1 MLSRHAQRGQVL
13 PLWAFGMMSLLA
25 MCFFLFQYATTI
37 RWQVRAQTAADAAA
51 AAALSVQ
58 TLQWNQEMMALH
70 AASVEEYRIRR
81 LIGTLLLVARH
92 SGGCSSAPTTAP
104 GVCPNDFASLQP
116 QLVAAVK
123 RYGDD
128 IALLHQLSYPT
139 PAAQQNDAN
148 TIVQGLQ
155 ANCGT
160 PLGGDCGFGYTM
172 TAYTQ
177 RDDMEAVWENPS
189 EVAVGAGTIP
199 SMASIAQPAQVEVV
213 VCRDVKPIVPS
224 ILGLQLPTFRAI
236 GRAAATTAMVTE
248 EWLDMGTIVNPATNQ
263 AFLPAETEAPYRA
276 VGAGSYDWYTLNYG
290 GNNAVAYPDQD
301 AYELTA
307 ENDELSAYTGWWSSI
322 QMQPF
327 AGPLDETK
335 ISCAS

>member
-1 MLSRHAQRGQVL
+1 MFSRHAQRGQVL
-13 PLWAFGMMSLLA
+13 PLYAFGMMSLLA
-25 MCFFLFQYATTI
+25 LCFFLFQYATTI

-81 LIGTLLLVARH
+81 LTQTLLLVAH
-92 SGGCSSAPTTAP
+92 YSGGCSATPSTSA
-104 GVCPNDFASLQP
+104 GVCATDFATLQP

-139 PAAQQNDAN
+139 AASQASDAN
-148 TIVQGLQ
+148 TVVQALQ

-160 PLGGDCGFGYTM
+160 PLGGDCAFDYTM
-172 TAYTQ
+172 TAYSQ
-177 RDDMEAVWENPS
+177 RSDMQAVSENPN
-189 EVAVGAGTIP
+189 EVMVGAGTIP
-199 SMASIAQPAQVEVV
+199 AISANVEPARVEVV
-213 VCRDVKPIVPS
+213 VCKDVKPIIPS
-224 ILGLQLPTFRAI
+224 ILGLKLPTFRAI

-248 EWLDMGTIVNPATNQ
+248 EWLDPGTIVNPATN
-263 AFLPAETEAPYRA
+263 AVFLPKETEAPSRA
-276 VGAGSYDWYTLNYG
+276 VSAGAYDWYTLNFG
-290 GNNAVAYPDQD
+290 GNNAVAYPSED
-301 AYELTA
+301 AYQLSS
-307 ENDELSAYTGWWSSI
+307 ENDELSAYTGWWSTI

-327 AGPLDETK
+327 AGPLNEAS
-335 ISCAS
+335 ISCAE

>member
-13 PLWAFGMMSLLA
+13 PLWAFGTMSLLA

-92 SGGCSSAPTTAP
+92 SGGCSSAPSTSA
-104 GVCPNDFASLQP
+104 GVCANDFAVLQP

-128 IALLHQLSYPT
+128 IALLHQLAYPS
-139 PAAQQNDAN
+139 AASQQTDAA
-148 TIVQGLQ
+148 TIVQALQ

-160 PLGGDCGFGYTM
+160 PLGGDCAFGYTM
-172 TAYTQ
+172 TAYSQ
-177 RDDMEAVWENPS
+177 RSDMQAVTETPS
-189 EVAVGAGTIP
+189 EINVGAGTIP
-199 SMASIAQPAQVEVV
+199 SISANVEPARTEVV

-224 ILGLQLPTFRAI
+224 ILGLKLPTFRAI

-248 EWLDMGTIVNPATNQ
+248 EWLDMGSIVNPKTSAV
-263 AFLPAETEAPYRA
+263 FLPAENEAPYRA
-276 VGAGSYDWYTLNYG
+276 VSAGSYDFYTLNFG
-290 GNNAVAYPDQD
+290 GNNAQAYPSQD
-301 AYELTA
+301 AYQLLST
-307 ENDELSAYTGWWSSI
+307 NDELSAYTGWWSSI
-322 QMQPF
+322 PMQPF

-335 ISCAS
+335 IACAS